1 MARMKTSRLTKMTTT
16 PQGAGK
22 PASKTESSNAGDWAK
37 YDAYVKAKSAY
48 DKDKTEYTSRWNKAN
63 ESSRGSI
70 SPYNFEAGPAE
81 VKMPQMD
88 KVRTKSVSEAG
99 KFNKSPKMLTK
110 KEPTSKGEFINPKVA
125 IKSGKRVTPGSV
137 VKTANLR
144 GAKPQVDTKN
154 KPLSGYKK
162 EARQFKAYA
171 GTTATGESHIAKS
184 AQEIGQYKNE
194 MKGMRKEYR
203 KEAPSETR
211 AMGKAAMTSEIRQA
225 RKAERFVKNDNKHFT
240 DKNYGGNI
248 AKDYRE
254 SAQNAA
260 NRNTMDAKIKA
271 AGNKQKSKA
280 GSFGNMPTS

>member
-1 MARMKTSRLTKMTTT
+1 MARMKTGGPGDPPKTKT
-16 PQGAGK
+16 
-22 PASKTESSNAGDWAK
+22 SNSGDWAK
-37 YDAYVKAKSAY
+37 YDAYVKAKGAY
-48 DKDKTEYTSRWNKAN
+48 DKDKTEYDARWKKAN

-70 SPYNFEAGPAE
+70 SPYNFEAGPEE

-88 KVRTKSVSEAG
+88 KVRTKSISEAG

-125 IKSGKRVTPGSV
+125 VKSGKRVTPGSV

-154 KPLSGYKK
+154 KPFSGYNK

-171 GTTATGESHIAKS
+171 GTTATGESLIAKS

-203 KEAPSETR
+203 KEAPSDTR
-211 AMGKAAMTSEIRQA
+211 AMGLAATTSEIRQA
-225 RKAERFVKNDNKHFT
+225 RKAERFVKGPQKSFT

-254 SAQNAA
+254 SSQNAA

-271 AGNKQKSKA
+271 AGNKSKSKP